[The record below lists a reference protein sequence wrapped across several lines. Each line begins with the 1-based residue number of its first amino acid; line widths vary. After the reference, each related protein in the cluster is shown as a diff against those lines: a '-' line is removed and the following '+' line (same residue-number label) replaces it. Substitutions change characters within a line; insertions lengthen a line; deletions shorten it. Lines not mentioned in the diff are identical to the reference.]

1 MSKITSQQSKKI
13 PRGKARSKDDTHYVD
28 NKEFL
33 KAFIAYNAAYKAA
46 KEKGEQPPRI
56 PDYIGRCFMK
66 IAEKFSNHK
75 SFIGYAYKDEMIA
88 DAIENCIMYAYDF
101 DPNRGTNPFAYFT
114 TVVWHAFVRRI
125 NKENK
130 NKYIIYKSHQMKS
143 FLFEGELSENTGI
156 SSASIYRSASSSPG
170 DSSFSDGGSS
180 KDLYD
185 NITSYID
192 EYERKI
198 KEKKTKKK
206 PKTAKTRK

>member
-1 MSKITSQQSKKI
+1 MSKIVLKQKSARKAKSKN
-13 PRGKARSKDDTHYVD
+13 DNHYVN

-33 KAFIAYNAAYKAA
+33 NAFIEYNKAYKEA
-46 KEKGEQPPRI
+46 KSKGEQPPKI
-56 PDYIGRCFMK
+56 PDYIGMCFIK

-75 SFIGYAYKDEMIA
+75 SFIGYPYKDEMIA

-130 NKYIIYKSHQMKS
+130 NKYIVYKSHQMKS
-143 FLFEGELSENTGI
+143 FQPFYEVDPLTGYQGTSTNIYPSPELSENM
-156 SSASIYRSASSSPG
+156 AP
-170 DSSFSDGGSS
+170 
-180 KDLYD
+180 KELYD

-192 EYERKI
+192 DYEKKI
-198 KEKKTKKK
+198 KEKKMKKK
-206 PKTAKTRK
+206 PKTTKKT